1 MYVTY
6 IMTYIL
12 VMVSGKESMGYC
24 LCCNKPLGHSKPHYG
39 QHIECFEAI
48 FHVSGTVEFDSL
60 VRKSSTSDAAKEET
74 TFRSSPHLTS
84 YFGGNYRKYEG
95 TLGEAKYILKL
106 SNTEYPELSPVEF
119 VCNKIAHHCKI
130 VVPTPFTLID
140 VGKGELAFV
149 SQNFMDNYRH
159 HATLNHIYHYLKP
172 GSKHYNVEE
181 ISNAIYRETNSAA
194 DVEMFFRML
203 LFDALIGNHDR
214 HGRNLAFI
222 ETSSGRRL
230 TPIYDNPS
238 SLGLESGNILKA
250 TFAPKGKI
258 WTRDSREPEMTEY
271 LDELKRLDVTQI
283 ARSFYEALSFDKIQ
297 GYISESRSLSKE
309 MMFALTKLVST
320 RFGDLKSYVEKR

>member
-1 MYVTY
+1 
-6 IMTYIL
+6 MTYIL
-12 VMVSGKESMGYC
+12 VRISGKEFMDYC
-24 LCCNKPLGHSKPHYG
+24 LRCNKPLGNSKPHYG
-39 QHIECFEAI
+39 QHIECFETI
-48 FHVSGTVEFDSL
+48 FHVSGVMEFDSL
-60 VRKSSTSDAAKEET
+60 VRKSSTSDTTREEAA
-74 TFRSSPHLTS
+74 FRSSPHLTS

-106 SNTEYPELSPVEF
+106 SNVEYPELSPVEF
-119 VCNKIAHHCKI
+119 VCNKIAHHCGL

-149 SQNFMDNYRH
+149 SRNFMDKYRH

-172 GSKHYNVEE
+172 GSEHYNVEE
-181 ISNAIYRETNSAA
+181 ISNAIYRETNLAA

-258 WTRDSREPEMTEY
+258 WTRDSHEPEMTEY
-271 LDELKRLDVTQI
+271 LDELKRLDVIEI
-283 ARSFYEALSFDKIQ
+283 ARSFYKALSLDRIQ
-297 GYISESRSLSKE
+297 EYINESRSLSKNMKE
-309 MMFALTKLVST
+309 ALLKLILT
-320 RFGDLKSYVEKR
+320 RFGDLKSYVENR